1 MTATLV
7 NRLNQILEKITDDDF
22 LRGKGLGN
30 EIAFFIFDYP
40 AEEELQVRQHIQFL
54 IEHIPRRKPK
64 LKLAH
69 INLFNFLIEYL
80 EEEGVL
86 EDAVLTQRNRGNEAL
101 LEALKGLLEEKT
113 VAQRFGDIVKPNSQD
128 LILVSGIGSVYP
140 MVRSHTLLNNLH
152 PIVEKT
158 PLVMFYPGCYDEKS
172 LRLFGKIKSDNYY
185 RAFRLIP

>member
-1 MTATLV
+1 MTAILV

-69 INLFNFLIEYL
+69 INHLQFP
-80 EEEGVL
+80 
-86 EDAVLTQRNRGNEAL
+86 NR
-101 LEALKGLLEEKT
+101 
-113 VAQRFGDIVKPNSQD
+113 
-128 LILVSGIGSVYP
+128 VSRRGRRTRRCSF
-140 MVRSHTLLNNLH
+140 LLNATEQRSIARSAQGL
-152 PIVEKT
+152 
-158 PLVMFYPGCYDEKS
+158 
-172 LRLFGKIKSDNYY
+172 
-185 RAFRLIP
+185 A

>member
-7 NRLNQILEKITDDDF
+7 NRLNQILPKITSDDF
-22 LRGKGLGN
+22 LKGKGLGN

-40 AEEELQVRQHIQFL
+40 AEEELRVRQHIQFL
-54 IEHIPRRKPK
+54 IEHIPKHKPK
-64 LKLAH
+64 LRLAH
-69 INLFNFLIEYL
+69 INLFRFLIEYL

-86 EDAVLTQRNRGNEAL
+86 EDAVLTQRNQGDEAL

-113 VAQRFGDIVKPNSQD
+113 VAKRFGDIVKPNSQD
-128 LILVSGIGSVYP
+128 LILVSGIGSVNP

-158 PLVMFYPGCYDEKS
+158 PLVMFYPGCYDEKT
-172 LRLFGKIKSDNYY
+172 LQLFGKIKSDNYY